1 MINITVLRDQ
11 NMKVKK
17 LEKITK
23 YEDLRLQVQKLWA
36 VRTIVIPI
44 VVGALGTVSEE
55 LENQL
60 KTIGIPIIISCLH
73 KVALVGTAFILR
85 RVLVISEVVNSQMVR
100 HFSHHVVMTSS
111 KKNQEKQCKVQK
123 CHKTSLL
130 NGVSIMPLSALL
142 LDHINIAPD

>member
-23 YEDLRLQVQKLWA
+23 YEDLRLQVQRLWA
-36 VRTIVIPI
+36 VRTIVLPI

-85 RVLVISEVVNSQMVR
+85 RVLVISEVVNSQMAR

-111 KKNQEKQCKVQK
+111 KKKNKKNNVKYRSVTKRVC
-123 CHKTSLL
+123 
-130 NGVSIMPLSALL
+130 
-142 LDHINIAPD
+142 